1 MKISTRGRYGTR
13 ALLDLATR
21 WGQGPVQ
28 LKEIAQSQEVSL
40 QYLEHLMRPLIA
52 AGLVRSM
59 RGAHGGVWL
68 AKPPEEIKLSEAIGV
83 LVGSI
88 APVECVDDPTVCNRS
103 RYCATRDVWC
113 ELGEVISKVLESTT
127 LQDLVVRQKAKE
139 QNAEAMY
146 YI

>member
-1 MKISTRGRYGTR
+1 MKISTRGRYGIR
-13 ALLDLATR
+13 ALLDLAMR

-28 LKEIAQSQEVSL
+28 LKDIAQNQEVSL

-68 AKPPEEIKLSEAIGV
+68 AKPPDEVKLIEVIET

-88 APVECVDDPTVCNRS
+88 APVECVDNPTVCNRS
-103 RYCATRDVWC
+103 ARCATRDVWC
-113 ELGEVISKVLESTT
+113 EMKRVMDEVLESIT

-139 QNAEAMY
+139 QQVEAMY

>member
-13 ALLDLATR
+13 ALLDLAMR

-28 LKEIAQSQEVSL
+28 LKDIAQNQEVSL
-40 QYLEHLMRPLIA
+40 HYLEHLIRPLIT

-59 RGAHGGVWL
+59 RGVHGGVWL
-68 AKPPEEIKLSEAIGV
+68 AKPPSEIKLSKVLNV

-88 APVECVDDPTVCNRS
+88 APVECVEDPALCNRS
-103 RYCATRDVWC
+103 ERCATRDIWC
-113 ELGEVISKVLESTT
+113 EMKKVMDEVLESMS
-127 LQDLVVRQKAKE
+127 LQDLVIRQKAKE
-139 QNAEAMY
+139 RHIEAMY

>member
-1 MKISTRGRYGTR
+1 MKLSTRGRYGTR
-13 ALLDLATR
+13 ALLDLAIR

-28 LKEIAQSQEVSL
+28 LKDIAHNQEVSL
-40 QYLEHLMRPLIA
+40 QYLEHLIRPLIA

-68 AKPPEEIKLSEAIGV
+68 AKPPEEIKLSEVIGV

-88 APVECVDDPTVCNRS
+88 APVGCVDDPTACDRS
-103 RYCATRDVWC
+103 QNCATRDIWC
-113 ELGEVISKVLESTT
+113 ELTKVTSGVLESIT
-127 LQDLVVRQKAKE
+127 LQDLVLRQKAKE
-139 QNAEAMY
+139 QTTEAMY

>member
-1 MKISTRGRYGTR
+1 MNISTRGRYGMR
-13 ALLDLATR
+13 ALLDLAIR

-28 LKEIAQSQEVSL
+28 LKDIAQNQKVSL
-40 QYLEHLMRPLIA
+40 QYLEHLMRPLVA

-68 AKPPEEIKLSEAIGV
+68 AKAPEEIKLSEVIGV

-88 APVECVDDPTVCNRS
+88 APAGCVDDPAICNRS
-103 RYCATRDVWC
+103 QYCVTHDVWC
-113 ELGEVISKVLESTT
+113 ELSKSMSEILEKTT

-139 QNAEAMY
+139 KTTEAMY

>member
-13 ALLDLATR
+13 ALLDLAIR

-28 LKEIAQSQEVSL
+28 LKDIARNQEVSL
-40 QYLEHLMRPLIA
+40 QYLEHLMRPLIT

-68 AKPPEEIKLSEAIGV
+68 AKPPEEIKLNEVIGV

-88 APVECVDDPTVCNRS
+88 APVGCVDDPAMCDRS
-103 RYCATRDVWC
+103 QKCATRDVWC
-113 ELGEVISKVLESTT
+113 ELTKITSEVLASTT
-127 LQDLVVRQKAKE
+127 LQDLVVRQKVKE
-139 QNAEAMY
+139 QTTEAMY

>member
-1 MKISTRGRYGTR
+1 MRISTRGRYGIR
-13 ALLDLATR
+13 ALLDLAMR

-28 LKEIAQSQEVSL
+28 LKDIAQNQEVSL
-40 QYLEHLMRPLIA
+40 QYLEHLVRPLIA

-68 AKPPEEIKLSEAIGV
+68 AKPPEEIKLSEVIEA

-88 APVECVDDPTVCNRS
+88 APVECVDDPKVCDRS
-103 RYCATRDVWC
+103 DRCATRDVWC
-113 ELGEVISKVLESTT
+113 DLKRVMDEVLESMT
-127 LQDLVVRQKAKE
+127 LQDLVIRQKAKE
-139 QNAEAMY
+139 QQVEAMY

>member
-1 MKISTRGRYGTR
+1 MRISTRGRYGIR
-13 ALLDLATR
+13 ALLDLAMR

-28 LKEIAQSQEVSL
+28 LKDIAQNQEVSL
-40 QYLEHLMRPLIA
+40 QYLEHLVRPLIA

-68 AKPPEEIKLSEAIGV
+68 AKPPEEIKLSEVIEA

-88 APVECVDDPTVCNRS
+88 APVECVDDPKVCDRS
-103 RYCATRDVWC
+103 DRCATRDVWC
-113 ELGEVISKVLESTT
+113 DMKRVMDEVLESMT
-127 LQDLVVRQKAKE
+127 LQDLVTRQKAKE
-139 QNAEAMY
+139 QQVEAMY

>member
-1 MKISTRGRYGTR
+1 MKISTRGRYGVR
-13 ALLDLATR
+13 ALLDLAMR

-28 LKEIAQSQEVSL
+28 LKNIARNQEVSL

-68 AKPPEEIKLSEAIGV
+68 AKPPEETKVSEVIEA

-88 APVECVDDPTVCNRS
+88 APVECVDDPAVCNRS
-103 RYCATRDVWC
+103 DRCATRDVWC
-113 ELGEVISKVLESTT
+113 ELKRVMDEVLESMT
-127 LQDLVVRQKAKE
+127 LHDLVLRQKAKE
-139 QNAEAMY
+139 QQLEAMY